1 MYRRA
6 NVETARE
13 IRLWIEHIIVP
24 AAVITVALCPKVR
37 KKIAEK
43 MKGGAKYD

>member
-6 NVETARE
+6 NVEAARE
-13 IRLWIEHIIVP
+13 IRLWIEHIILP
-24 AAVITVALCPKVR
+24 AAIITVALCPKVR

-43 MKGGAKYD
+43 MKGGVKYD